1 MIWEK
6 YNIHHLHFI
15 QRKVIFG
22 EAVAALER
30 HAAETVRLHRRGAIL
45 SVDPE
50 HTRPQKALKHIYI
63 YIYYIYMNQFLCAGQ
78 NLDTAERA
86 AAAHDC

>member
-6 YNIHHLHFI
+6 YNIHNLHFI

-22 EAVAALER
+22 EAVAALVR

-45 SVDPE
+45 SD
-50 HTRPQKALKHIYI
+50 RP
-63 YIYYIYMNQFLCAGQ
+63 
-78 NLDTAERA
+78 
-86 AAAHDC
+86 